1 MIENF
6 INSVRNVFAVA
17 DLRKRVF
24 FTLAML
30 AVYRLGSHVRT
41 PGIDPDA
48 LSALWTTGELQRSLY
63 GVMDLFSGGNFRV
76 VSIFALGITPYI
88 TSSIILQLMTVVS
101 TRLKALQEEGEMGR
115 RKINQYTRYLT
126 VVLCS
131 VQAGG
136 IAFWLQHQQTGS
148 GSLVPNPGFGF
159 LATTILT
166 LTTGTTFIM
175 WLGEQITDRGV
186 GNGISLIIFAGIVLR
201 LPSGVLQVYGKLTG
215 GGTGQALGV
224 IALVVAC
231 ILVIA
236 GIVFVERGFR
246 KIPINHARR
255 MVGRQSIPQQQT
267 HMPLKV
273 NMGGVIPVIFAAS
286 MIALPQTAV
295 GFLGGANAAQEGGWK
310 GWLVDFFSKV
320 GGGQGHP
327 LYMLIY
333 SAAIIF
339 FTFFY
344 VTIIFNTDEVADNL
358 RKNGAF
364 IPGIRPGKRTAEYLN
379 DILERLTTVGAVYLA
394 AVALLPQ
401 IMLQGIQFQYIPAIG
416 PWIDGV
422 LRSNPL
428 TEWLTKGIGI
438 QFAFGGTSLL
448 IVIGVAMDTMN
459 QIESQLIMRHYDGFL
474 GARGRRIRGR
484 RAL

>member
-6 INSVRNVFAVA
+6 INSVRNIFAVP

-30 AVYRLGSHVRT
+30 AIYRIGSHVRT

-48 LSALWTTGELQRSLY
+48 LASMWERGDLQRSLA
-63 GVMDLFSGGNFRV
+63 GVMDLFSGGNFKV

-88 TSSIILQLMTVVS
+88 TASIILQLMTVVS
-101 TRLKALQEEGEMGR
+101 VRLKALQEEGDLGR
-115 RKINQYTRYLT
+115 RKITQYTRYLT

-131 VQAGG
+131 VQSFG
-136 IAFWLQHQQTGS
+136 IAYWLQNQVTGT
-148 GSLVPNPGFGF
+148 GSLVRSPGVGF
-159 LATTILT
+159 IAMTMLT
-166 LTTGTTFIM
+166 LATGTTFIM
-175 WLGEQITDRGV
+175 WLGEQITERGV

-201 LPSGVLQVYGKLTG
+201 LPSATQIMYEKLTS
-215 GGTGQALGV
+215 GGTGTALGV
-224 IALVVAC
+224 IALLIAMVF
-231 ILVIA
+231 VIA

-246 KIPINHARR
+246 KVPINHARR

-273 NMGGVIPVIFAAS
+273 NMGGVIPVIFASSILAF
-286 MIALPQTAV
+286 PQTILGFIGTDPTQTTGWRAWLARVAV
-295 GFLGGANAAQEGGWK
+295 EM
-310 GWLVDFFSKV
+310 
-320 GGGQGHP
+320 GGQGHP
-327 LYMLIY
+327 LHYLIY
-333 SAAIIF
+333 ATAIIF

-344 VTIIFNTDEVADNL
+344 VSIIFNTDEVANNL

-364 IPGIRPGKRTAEYLN
+364 IPGIRPGKRTADHLN
-379 DILERLTTVGAVYLA
+379 EILTRLTTVGAVYLA

-401 IMLQGIQFQYIPAIG
+401 FLLQGFQFQYIPLIG
-416 PWIDGV
+416 PSIDNV

-428 TEWLTKGIGI
+428 TSWLTTGIGVN
-438 QFAFGGTSLL
+438 FFFGGTSLL

-474 GARGRRIRGR
+474 GPRGRRMRGR
-484 RAL
+484 RSY

>member
-6 INSVRNVFAVA
+6 INSVRNIFAVPE
-17 DLRKRVF
+17 LRKRVF

-30 AVYRLGSHVRT
+30 AIYRLGSHVRT

-48 LSALWTTGELQRSLY
+48 LAALWNRGDLQRSLA
-63 GVMDLFSGGNFRV
+63 GVMDLFSGGNFKV

-88 TSSIILQLMTVVS
+88 TASIILQLMTVVS
-101 TRLKALQEEGEMGR
+101 PRLKALQEEGELGR

-126 VVLCS
+126 VVLCT
-131 VQAGG
+131 VQSFG
-136 IAFWLQHQQTGS
+136 IAYWLQNQQTET
-148 GSLVPNPGFGF
+148 GSLVRSPGLGF
-159 LATTILT
+159 LAMTMLT
-166 LTTGTTFIM
+166 LATGTTFIM
-175 WLGEQITDRGV
+175 WLGEQITERGV

-201 LPSGVLQVYGKLTG
+201 LPSAAQIMYEKLTS
-215 GGTGQALGV
+215 GGTGTALGV
-224 IALVVAC
+224 IALLIAMVF
-231 ILVIA
+231 VIA

-246 KIPINHARR
+246 KVPINHARR

-273 NMGGVIPVIFAAS
+273 NMGGVIPVIFASSILAF
-286 MIALPQTAV
+286 PQTILGFIGTDPTQTTGWRAWLARVAV
-295 GFLGGANAAQEGGWK
+295 EM
-310 GWLVDFFSKV
+310 
-320 GGGQGHP
+320 GGQGHP
-327 LYMLIY
+327 LHYLIY
-333 SAAIIF
+333 ATAIIF

-344 VTIIFNTDEVADNL
+344 VSIIFNTDEVANNL

-364 IPGIRPGKRTAEYLN
+364 VPGIRPGKRTADHLN
-379 DILERLTTVGAVYLA
+379 EILTRLTTVGAIYLA

-401 IMLQGIQFQYIPAIG
+401 FLLQGFQFQYLPFIG
-416 PWIDGV
+416 PSIDSV

-428 TEWLTKGIGI
+428 TSWLTTGIGVN
-438 QFAFGGTSLL
+438 FFFGGTSLL

-474 GARGRRIRGR
+474 GPRGRRMRGR
-484 RAL
+484 RSY

>member
-6 INSVRNVFAVA
+6 INSVRNIFAVP

-30 AVYRLGSHVRT
+30 AIYRFGSHVRT

-48 LSALWTTGELQRSLY
+48 LASLWERGDLQRSLA
-63 GVMDLFSGGNFRV
+63 GVMDLFSGGTFKV

-88 TSSIILQLMTVVS
+88 TASIILQLMTVVS
-101 TRLKALQEEGEMGR
+101 PRLKALQEEGELGR
-115 RKINQYTRYLT
+115 RKITQYTRYLP

-131 VQAGG
+131 VQSFG
-136 IAFWLQHQQTGS
+136 IAYWLQNQVTGT
-148 GSLVPNPGFGF
+148 GSLVNNPGVGF
-159 LATTILT
+159 MAMTMLT
-166 LTTGTTFIM
+166 LATGTTFIM
-175 WLGEQITDRGV
+175 WLGEQITERGV

-201 LPSGVLQVYGKLTG
+201 LPSAAQTMYEKLTS
-215 GGTGQALGV
+215 GGTGTALGV
-224 IALVVAC
+224 IALFIVMVL
-231 ILVIA
+231 IIA

-246 KIPINHARR
+246 KVPINHARR

-273 NMGGVIPVIFAAS
+273 NMGGVIPVIFASSILAF
-286 MIALPQTAV
+286 PQTILGFIGTDPTQTTGWRAWLSRFAV
-295 GFLGGANAAQEGGWK
+295 EI
-310 GWLVDFFSKV
+310 
-320 GGGQGHP
+320 GGQGHP
-327 LYMLIY
+327 LHYLVY
-333 SAAIIF
+333 ATAIIF

-344 VTIIFNTDEVADNL
+344 VSIIFNTDEVANNL

-364 IPGIRPGKRTAEYLN
+364 IPGIRPGKRTADHLN
-379 DILERLTTVGAVYLA
+379 EILTRLTTVGAIYLA
-394 AVALLPQ
+394 MVALLPQ
-401 IMLQGIQFQYIPAIG
+401 VLLQGFQFQYIPLIG
-416 PWIDGV
+416 PSIDGM

-428 TEWLTKGIGI
+428 TSWLTTGIGVN
-438 QFAFGGTSLL
+438 FFFGGTSLL

-474 GARGRRIRGR
+474 GPRGRRMRGR
-484 RAL
+484 RSY

>member
-6 INSVRNVFAVA
+6 INSVRNIFAVPE
-17 DLRKRVF
+17 LRKRVF

-48 LSALWTTGELQRSLY
+48 LAALWNRGDLQRSLA
-63 GVMDLFSGGNFRV
+63 GVMDLFSGGNFKV

-88 TSSIILQLMTVVS
+88 TASIILQLMTVVS
-101 TRLKALQEEGEMGR
+101 PRLKALQEEGELGR

-126 VVLCS
+126 VVLCT
-131 VQAGG
+131 VQSFG
-136 IAFWLQHQQTGS
+136 IAYWLQNQQTES
-148 GSLVPNPGFGF
+148 GSLVRSPGLGF
-159 LATTILT
+159 LAMTMLT
-166 LTTGTTFIM
+166 LATGTTFIM
-175 WLGEQITDRGV
+175 WLGEQITERGV

-201 LPSGVLQVYGKLTG
+201 LPSAAQIMYDKLTS
-215 GGTGQALGV
+215 GGTGTALGV
-224 IALVVAC
+224 IALLIAMVF
-231 ILVIA
+231 VIA

-246 KIPINHARR
+246 KVPINHARR

-273 NMGGVIPVIFAAS
+273 NMGGVIPVIFASSILAF
-286 MIALPQTAV
+286 PQTILGFIGTDPTQTTGWRAWLARVAV
-295 GFLGGANAAQEGGWK
+295 EM
-310 GWLVDFFSKV
+310 
-320 GGGQGHP
+320 GGQGHP
-327 LYMLIY
+327 LHYLIY
-333 SAAIIF
+333 ATAIIF

-344 VTIIFNTDEVADNL
+344 VSIIFNTDEVANNL

-364 IPGIRPGKRTAEYLN
+364 VPGIRPGKRTADHLN
-379 DILERLTTVGAVYLA
+379 EILTRLTTVGAIYLA

-401 IMLQGIQFQYIPAIG
+401 FLLQGFQFQYLPVIG
-416 PWIDGV
+416 PSIDNV

-428 TEWLTKGIGI
+428 TSWLTTGIGVN
-438 QFAFGGTSLL
+438 FFFGGTSLL

-474 GARGRRIRGR
+474 GPRGRRLRGR
-484 RAL
+484 RSY

>member
-6 INSVRNVFAVA
+6 INSVRNIFAVP

-48 LSALWTTGELQRSLY
+48 LAVLWNTGDLQRSLA
-63 GVMDLFSGGNFRV
+63 GVMDLFSGGNFKV

-88 TSSIILQLMTVVS
+88 TASIILQLMTVVS
-101 TRLKALQEEGEMGR
+101 TRLKALQEEGELGR

-126 VVLCS
+126 VVLCT
-131 VQAGG
+131 VQSFG
-136 IAFWLQHQQTGS
+136 IAYWLQNQQTAS
-148 GSLVPNPGFGF
+148 GSLVNSPGIGF
-159 LATTILT
+159 VAMTMLT
-166 LTTGTTFIM
+166 LATGTTFIM
-175 WLGEQITDRGV
+175 WLGEQITERGV

-201 LPSGVLQVYGKLTG
+201 LPSAMQTVYEKLTS
-215 GGTGQALGV
+215 GGTAAALGV
-224 IALVVAC
+224 IAM
-231 ILVIA
+231 ILAMVFVMA
-236 GIVFVERGFR
+236 GVVFVERGFR
-246 KIPINHARR
+246 KVPINHARR

-273 NMGGVIPVIFAAS
+273 NMGGVIPVIFASSILAF
-286 MIALPQTAV
+286 PQTILGFVGTDPAQTTGWRAWLARIAV
-295 GFLGGANAAQEGGWK
+295 
-310 GWLVDFFSKV
+310 DI
-320 GGGQGHP
+320 GGQGHP
-327 LYMLIY
+327 IHYLIY

-344 VTIIFNTDEVADNL
+344 VSIIFNTDEVANNL

-364 IPGIRPGKRTAEYLN
+364 IPGIRPGKRTSDHLN
-379 DILERLTTVGAVYLA
+379 EILTRLTTVGAIYLA
-394 AVALLPQ
+394 LVALLPQ
-401 IMLQGIQFQYIPAIG
+401 FLLQGFQFQYLPLIG
-416 PWIDGV
+416 PSMDN
-422 LRSNPL
+422 LFRSNPL
-428 TEWLTKGIGI
+428 TSWLTTGIGVN
-438 QFAFGGTSLL
+438 FYFGGTSLL

-474 GARGRRIRGR
+474 GPRGRRLRGR
-484 RAL
+484 RSY